1 MKIIITENKLHK
13 LQTDVLNNLIGYNV
27 SQFDN
32 FILIY
37 YPNDYNGDYDYAE
50 VLMEYDYED
59 SRLYVDHS
67 FLKNFAKFENG
78 LYNNTTFGFLSRF
91 NRTICYSNFREF
103 THLGD

>member
-1 MKIIITENKLHK
+1 MQIIITENKIHK

-59 SRLYVDHS
+59 NRLYLDKSFVD
-67 FLKNFAKFENG
+67 NFAKVYVPKEDDAPFIIKDWFEN
-78 LYNNTTFGFLSRF
+78 YFGVEIKYIQ
-91 NRTICYSNFREF
+91 T
-103 THLGD
+103 

>member
-13 LQTDVLNNLIGYNV
+13 LQTDVLNNLLGYNV

-67 FLKNFAKFENG
+67 FLKDYAKVYFPNEEDAQLVIKDWFEK
-78 LYNNTTFGFLSRF
+78 YFGVEIKYVQ
-91 NRTICYSNFREF
+91 T
-103 THLGD
+103 